1 MRETEQTFH
10 LLAKQF
16 EVLEHDLQASQSAE
30 QRAELLRRMNAL
42 IVIEELDLIRAN
54 HSSLD
59 SELSIAPAS
68 GPYRSPAP
76 H

>member
-1 MRETEQTFH
+1 MPDTEQTFH

-16 EVLEHDLQASQSAE
+16 EVLEHNLRASQSAE
-30 QRAELLRRMNAL
+30 QRAELLKRMNAL

-54 HSSLD
+54 QSSLD
-59 SELSIAPAS
+59 SELSAAPTS

-76 H
+76 

>member
-30 QRAELLRRMNAL
+30 QRAELLKRMNAL

-54 HSSLD
+54 QSSLD
-59 SELSIAPAS
+59 SELSTAPNR
-68 GPYRSPAP
+68 GPSRSAAP
-76 H
+76 

>member
-1 MRETEQTFH
+1 MLDAEQTFN

-16 EVLEHDLQASQSAE
+16 EALEDNLRASQSAD
-30 QRAELLRRMNAL
+30 QRAELLKRMNAL

-54 HSSLD
+54 QSSLD
-59 SELSIAPAS
+59 SELSKVPTS

-76 H
+76 